1 MITRLEDIP
10 KPTIINPPKMF
21 TKPSTLE
28 GVRKDNEWMKQ
39 HYQEYLGQWIA
50 LHEGELLGANKDGL
64 ELYKAIEA
72 AGQLPIAL
80 FVSLA

>member
-28 GVRKDNEWMKQ
+28 GVRKDREWLQQ
-39 HYQEYLGQWIA
+39 HHQEYQGQCIA
-50 LHEGELLGANKDGL
+50 LHEGELLGANKDSL
-64 ELYKAIEA
+64 ELYKAIKA

-80 FVSLA
+80 FISLA

>member
-50 LHEGELLGANKDGL
+50 LHEGELLGNG
-64 ELYKAIEA
+64 AIFHRL
-72 AGQLPIAL
+72 AGPSVGTSRIRRRYE
-80 FVSLA
+80 